1 MAVAPTP
8 DIRYYLKETTNQIL
22 VSGSSNN
29 LDMNLKLNSIKD
41 PTTVAN
47 SNYNSKISALGE
59 NVSYIVQNGVEF
71 TNLILNQSLPF
82 TSPTTSATNTATIT
96 KNGSEN
102 GTGAI
107 FFLKSVGSN
116 INQVKVNNTGSGYQV
131 GETITFTQS
140 ELLAEG
146 FTAVSSG
153 IVITLTNNQIVESS
167 TEIPLRNDQELWVY
181 RGYNTDGG
189 DGNTYRYNPHLHRPY
204 KAYIVTETGSGK
216 PTNPFLPE
224 GGNVYTAD
232 AGSNVNIN
240 NVYLEGTLAELGNG
254 VLNGVTQTNEQV
266 SGSFV
271 VHREEMQ
278 VQPWV
283 FTQYTQISQNPP
295 SSGAFFRVYQENATT
310 TGTGY
315 QFRTG
320 TTPPI
325 ASNTIRYNNSNVN
338 LATEIYVGDENFG
351 FLFFS
356 TLTTL
361 SGSVEN
367 FNKDAGKIR
376 VSQFSNE
383 LNNVTFDITS
393 LELVSGTD
401 SYMKLTVTNP
411 TPSLG
416 YSNLPSF
423 TPIKMVLSEFSNL
436 VNNIQQSQGTTINS
450 QPEVSNVGLRN
461 GDYSYTSSFFSTS
474 GTVSNTNDAVGTTQF
489 GLSSYYGYFVKYKI
503 SYDNA
508 DVGEE
513 TINVNFSSSTNDLI
527 PNTFALT
534 EGFETGIIALTGTIS
549 TTGFT
554 YPNSPTPQL
563 SDGTY
568 SSDQLNISIE
578 NRNANRANITPPD
591 FFATRW
597 SDAYISFSQSL
608 SSSIDGLYVFNQLP
622 QNDVQ
627 VTASMF
633 LTAWT
638 GSDAAD
644 AAKYAAAIY
653 ATDVYGEGETGDG
666 PTWPT
671 ASIRLYTGSYPF
683 DIPTTANNF
692 VTESQFKND
701 SIHLGG
707 YAITMSYLIPS
718 QSLNVKDC
726 LSLSLQVSSGSANSA
741 SVENSLV
748 VQYYELEFNTPPGIQ
763 TGDGLVP
770 TFIENAFSGSFGFDK
785 ALDCQPLLNN
795 IVLERENKEIQIAN
809 YSTDAYTPV
818 NFEAIISGSAQ
829 KSTVPA
835 SNYTQLASINP
846 RYDGSRSNSQ
856 QLNIWN
862 IGDTGTF
869 GKKPNIDLKDAFFG
883 YFSDIDDP
891 YPNING
897 LTKVNLSYLIDEQG
911 NALPPTLEDQLS
923 IDTYNSVFPPTTQ
936 ARLAARDGKD
946 QFKQLGKPSNIKSIM
961 NYVTPIL
968 YTQNS
973 GDNYVVTMSLSGSGY
988 ISRYDNGDG
997 DAQIFGRFVAEGS
1010 AIPTTGTE
1018 PNIGTNEQEVE
1029 YIINPTESVVIPEG
1043 SLDPSPWNLS
1053 GASPGAVYYDPTSWN
1068 QPSGKDLA
1076 NEQIVTLKHTFVTS
1090 FVSETRRTG
1099 QELQFQFKMF
1109 DDLIP
1114 GEDQPFNLEDITCRV
1129 YTIDGS
1135 STDIGSVLNFGWFGM
1150 SNIEGYREEVLRTNA
1165 GNMNLPKW
1173 LFSRVPIRGDGI
1185 NCVVNWE
1192 MYETLYDY
1200 GLMRERAPR
1209 GNGGVIGLEW
1219 TITANSGK
1227 YTIKSGSK
1235 IKWQL
1240 KGSFKNSRGGYQQGF
1255 FFPSTYVPTP
1265 SNPYTSATV
1274 SGVGA
1279 YDHLLDEANTARAP
1293 FWVIPTEFI
1302 DNNWDT
1308 YKEQTSGVGKYSTKQ
1323 VLIMQSP
1330 NLNEAYGTDF
1340 KQGDT
1345 PYIPGASPYFPG
1357 GMEPEGTAFDRIE
1370 NTILLEE
1377 GDEIRFA
1384 NNENFTY
1391 TIIEVSAP
1399 NLNLMTN
1406 GGVTKGRLRIVLDR
1420 EVNQGLNFDFFFIRR
1435 PITVANTLY
1444 LERQF
1449 PYAALASASL
1459 SQSITEFVGIE
1470 NKPNVSNTSS
1480 IGLVYGDNGEGVI
1493 TGSYTSSFSSLE
1505 TATTP
1510 GILFPDFPTD
1520 YLIESASIIVN
1531 DLITR
1536 RIIET

>member
-1 MAVAPTP
+1 
-8 DIRYYLKETTNQIL
+8 
-22 VSGSSNN
+22 
-29 LDMNLKLNSIKD
+29 
-41 PTTVAN
+41 
-47 SNYNSKISALGE
+47 
-59 NVSYIVQNGVEF
+59 
-71 TNLILNQSLPF
+71 
-82 TSPTTSATNTATIT
+82 
-96 KNGSEN
+96 
-102 GTGAI
+102 
-107 FFLKSVGSN
+107 
-116 INQVKVNNTGSGYQV
+116 
-131 GETITFTQS
+131 
-140 ELLAEG
+140 
-146 FTAVSSG
+146 
-153 IVITLTNNQIVESS
+153 
-167 TEIPLRNDQELWVY
+167 
-181 RGYNTDGG
+181 
-189 DGNTYRYNPHLHRPY
+189 
-204 KAYIVTETGSGK
+204 
-216 PTNPFLPE
+216 
-224 GGNVYTAD
+224 
-232 AGSNVNIN
+232 
-240 NVYLEGTLAELGNG
+240 
-254 VLNGVTQTNEQV
+254 
-266 SGSFV
+266 
-271 VHREEMQ
+271 
-278 VQPWV
+278 
-283 FTQYTQISQNPP
+283 
-295 SSGAFFRVYQENATT
+295 
-310 TGTGY
+310 
-315 QFRTG
+315 
-320 TTPPI
+320 
-325 ASNTIRYNNSNVN
+325 
-338 LATEIYVGDENFG
+338 
-351 FLFFS
+351 
-356 TLTTL
+356 
-361 SGSVEN
+361 
-367 FNKDAGKIR
+367 
-376 VSQFSNE
+376 
-383 LNNVTFDITS
+383 
-393 LELVSGTD
+393 
-401 SYMKLTVTNP
+401 MKLTVTNP

-416 YSNLPSF
+416 YSALPSF
-423 TPIKMVLSEFSNL
+423 EPITLVLSEFSKL
-436 VNNIQQSQGTTINS
+436 TNNIQQSQGTTINL

-474 GTVSNTNDAVGTTQF
+474 GTVSNANDAVGTTQF

-508 DVGEE
+508 NVGEE
-513 TINVNFSSSTNDLI
+513 TIDVNFSSSTNDLV

-554 YPNSPTPQL
+554 YPSGPTP
-563 SDGTY
+563 SPEGTY

-578 NRNANRANITPPD
+578 NRNANRDNITPPD

-741 SVENSLV
+741 SVQNSLV

-818 NFEAIISGSAQ
+818 NFGAIISGSAQ

-923 IDTYNSVFPPTTQ
+923 IDTYNSVFPSSTQ
-936 ARLAARDGKD
+936 ARLAARNGKD

-997 DAQIFGRFVAEGS
+997 EAQVFGRFVAEGN
-1010 AIPTTGTE
+1010 AIPTVGDD
-1018 PNIGTNEQEVE
+1018 PVVGTNLLEVE
-1029 YIINPTESVVIPEG
+1029 YFINPTESVVIPAGNE
-1043 SLDPSPWNLS
+1043 DVWNLS
-1053 GASPGAVYYDPTSWN
+1053 GASPGAAYYDPTTWN

-1090 FVSETRRTG
+1090 FVSERRG
-1099 QELQFQFKMF
+1099 PQDELQFSLKMF
-1109 DDLIP
+1109 DDA
-1114 GEDQPFNLEDITCRV
+1114 EDQPFNLEDITCRV

-1135 STDIGSVLNFGWFGM
+1135 STDIGSVLGFGWFHM
-1150 SNIEGYREEVLRTNA
+1150 TNIVGWRTEVLRTSA
-1165 GNMNLPKW
+1165 GPINLPRW
-1173 LFSRVPIRGDGI
+1173 LFSRVPITGDGI
-1185 NCVVNWE
+1185 NFSVDWE

-1235 IKWQL
+1235 IRWRL
-1240 KGSFKNSRGGYQQGF
+1240 KGF
-1255 FFPSTYVPTP
+1255 
-1265 SNPYTSATV
+1265 
-1274 SGVGA
+1274 
-1279 YDHLLDEANTARAP
+1279 
-1293 FWVIPTEFI
+1293 
-1302 DNNWDT
+1302 
-1308 YKEQTSGVGKYSTKQ
+1308 YK
-1323 VLIMQSP
+1323 I
-1330 NLNEAYGTDF
+1330 A
-1340 KQGDT
+1340 
-1345 PYIPGASPYFPG
+1345 
-1357 GMEPEGTAFDRIE
+1357 
-1370 NTILLEE
+1370 
-1377 GDEIRFA
+1377 
-1384 NNENFTY
+1384 
-1391 TIIEVSAP
+1391 
-1399 NLNLMTN
+1399 N
-1406 GGVTKGRLRIVLDR
+1406 GGLPTR
-1420 EVNQGLNFDFFFIRR
+1420 F
-1435 PITVANTLY
+1435 
-1444 LERQF
+1444 
-1449 PYAALASASL
+1449 
-1459 SQSITEFVGIE
+1459 
-1470 NKPNVSNTSS
+1470 
-1480 IGLVYGDNGEGVI
+1480 
-1493 TGSYTSSFSSLE
+1493 
-1505 TATTP
+1505 
-1510 GILFPDFPTD
+1510 LFPINFYT
-1520 YLIESASIIVN
+1520 YIK
-1531 DLITR
+1531 
-1536 RIIET
+1536 

>member
-1 MAVAPTP
+1 
-8 DIRYYLKETTNQIL
+8 
-22 VSGSSNN
+22 
-29 LDMNLKLNSIKD
+29 
-41 PTTVAN
+41 
-47 SNYNSKISALGE
+47 
-59 NVSYIVQNGVEF
+59 
-71 TNLILNQSLPF
+71 
-82 TSPTTSATNTATIT
+82 
-96 KNGSEN
+96 
-102 GTGAI
+102 
-107 FFLKSVGSN
+107 
-116 INQVKVNNTGSGYQV
+116 
-131 GETITFTQS
+131 
-140 ELLAEG
+140 
-146 FTAVSSG
+146 
-153 IVITLTNNQIVESS
+153 
-167 TEIPLRNDQELWVY
+167 
-181 RGYNTDGG
+181 
-189 DGNTYRYNPHLHRPY
+189 
-204 KAYIVTETGSGK
+204 
-216 PTNPFLPE
+216 
-224 GGNVYTAD
+224 
-232 AGSNVNIN
+232 
-240 NVYLEGTLAELGNG
+240 
-254 VLNGVTQTNEQV
+254 
-266 SGSFV
+266 
-271 VHREEMQ
+271 
-278 VQPWV
+278 
-283 FTQYTQISQNPP
+283 
-295 SSGAFFRVYQENATT
+295 
-310 TGTGY
+310 
-315 QFRTG
+315 
-320 TTPPI
+320 
-325 ASNTIRYNNSNVN
+325 
-338 LATEIYVGDENFG
+338 
-351 FLFFS
+351 
-356 TLTTL
+356 
-361 SGSVEN
+361 
-367 FNKDAGKIR
+367 
-376 VSQFSNE
+376 
-383 LNNVTFDITS
+383 
-393 LELVSGTD
+393 
-401 SYMKLTVTNP
+401 MKLTVTNP

-416 YSNLPSF
+416 YSALPSF
-423 TPIKMVLSEFSNL
+423 EPITLVLSEFSKL
-436 VNNIQQSQGTTINS
+436 TNNIQQSQGTTINL

-474 GTVSNTNDAVGTTQF
+474 GTVSNANDAVGTTQF

-508 DVGEE
+508 NVGEE
-513 TINVNFSSSTNDLI
+513 TIDVNFSSSTNDLV

-554 YPNSPTPQL
+554 YPSGPTP
-563 SDGTY
+563 SPEGTY

-578 NRNANRANITPPD
+578 NRNANRDNITPPD

-741 SVENSLV
+741 SVQNSLV

-818 NFEAIISGSAQ
+818 NFGAIISGSAQ

-923 IDTYNSVFPPTTQ
+923 IDTYNSVFPSSTQ
-936 ARLAARDGKD
+936 ARLAARNGKD

-997 DAQIFGRFVAEGS
+997 EAQVFGRFVAEGN
-1010 AIPTTGTE
+1010 AIPTVGDD
-1018 PNIGTNEQEVE
+1018 PVVGTNLLEVE
-1029 YIINPTESVVIPEG
+1029 YFINPTESVVIPAGNE
-1043 SLDPSPWNLS
+1043 DVWNLS
-1053 GASPGAVYYDPTSWN
+1053 GASPGAAYYDPTTWN

-1090 FVSETRRTG
+1090 FVSERRG
-1099 QELQFQFKMF
+1099 PQDELQFSLKMF
-1109 DDLIP
+1109 DDA
-1114 GEDQPFNLEDITCRV
+1114 EDQPFNLEDITCRV

-1135 STDIGSVLNFGWFGM
+1135 STDIGSVLGFGWFHM
-1150 SNIEGYREEVLRTNA
+1150 TNIVGWRTEVLRTSA
-1165 GNMNLPKW
+1165 GPINLPRW
-1173 LFSRVPIRGDGI
+1173 LFSRVPITGDGI
-1185 NCVVNWE
+1185 NFSVDWE

-1235 IKWQL
+1235 IRWRL
-1240 KGSFKNSRGGYQQGF
+1240 KGFYKIANGGYQQGF
-1255 FFPSTYVPTP
+1255 FFPSTFTPT
-1265 SNPYTSATV
+1265 SSSLYTSATV
-1274 SGVGA
+1274 KGVGA
-1279 YDHLLDEANTARAP
+1279 YDHLLDEANTAQAP
-1293 FWVIPTEFI
+1293 FWVIPT
-1302 DNNWDT
+1302 N
-1308 YKEQTSGVGKYSTKQ
+1308 S
-1323 VLIMQSP
+1323 LI
-1330 NLNEAYGTDF
+1330 
-1340 KQGDT
+1340 
-1345 PYIPGASPYFPG
+1345 
-1357 GMEPEGTAFDRIE
+1357 
-1370 NTILLEE
+1370 
-1377 GDEIRFA
+1377 
-1384 NNENFTY
+1384 
-1391 TIIEVSAP
+1391 
-1399 NLNLMTN
+1399 
-1406 GGVTKGRLRIVLDR
+1406 
-1420 EVNQGLNFDFFFIRR
+1420 
-1435 PITVANTLY
+1435 
-1444 LERQF
+1444 
-1449 PYAALASASL
+1449 
-1459 SQSITEFVGIE
+1459 
-1470 NKPNVSNTSS
+1470 
-1480 IGLVYGDNGEGVI
+1480 I
-1493 TGSYTSSFSSLE
+1493 TGIHIKNKIVVLVN
-1505 TATTP
+1505 
-1510 GILFPDFPTD
+1510 ILQNKF
-1520 YLIESASIIVN
+1520 
-1531 DLITR
+1531 
-1536 RIIET
+1536 